1 VIESAQP
8 FDRYRLLVAPMLFML
23 APGVADR
30 LRAFVA
36 GGGTLVLTYLSGVQ
50 NETGL
55 VFRGGWPGGG
65 LRELTGVWVE
75 EIDSLY
81 PNPSQRIVMKAG
93 NPLGFAGEHAVREY
107 CELVH
112 AEKATVLASYAS
124 DFYEGRPCLT
134 VNGVGSGRVYYLAAR
149 PAEEA
154 FHDAFAQAL
163 VRDLGIARCLDA
175 TLPEGVSVQKRTGGG
190 RTFLFVHN
198 FKAVE
203 QALDLT
209 RGRFQEVASGRDV
222 TGRLALPAYGSFV
235 LERL

>member
-1 VIESAQP
+1 
-8 FDRYRLLVAPMLFML
+8 M
-23 APGVADR
+23 
-30 LRAFVA
+30 
-36 GGGTLVLTYLSGVQ
+36 LTYLSGVE
-50 NETGL
+50 NEAGL

-65 LRELTGVWVE
+65 LRELAGVWVE
-75 EIDSLY
+75 EVDSLY

-93 NPLGFAGEHAVREY
+93 SPLGFAGEHAVREY

-112 AEKATVLASYAS
+112 AEKATVLATYAN
-124 DFYEGRPCLT
+124 DFYAGRPCLT
-134 VNGVGSGRVYYLAAR
+134 VNAVGSGRVYYLAAR

-154 FHDAFAQAL
+154 FHDGLARAL

-175 TLPEGVSVQKRTGGG
+175 PLPEGVSVQKREGGG

-203 QALDLT
+203 QSLELP
-209 RGRFQEVASGRDV
+209 RGRFADV
-222 TGRLALPAYGSFV
+222 IAGKDVSGRLALPAYGSLV